1 MHRRTTRLNHVL
13 LVVVGIVLLAAGTF
27 LLARHFGWISQLPK
41 SDRLYSRP
49 QRRWVHDHTWA
60 FAVVGGAAALVGLVA
75 LRWLFVQPRIDRLRR
90 LPIDPDTGQHGRTVL
105 AATALTDQVEEDLES
120 HPGVARAR
128 VLVTGRADTP
138 TLVLRVAAHAAGD
151 IDAVR
156 EFLVEDALPAA
167 RTALE
172 AEGVPM
178 QLHLL
183 VAGKTE
189 QRVVV

>member
-13 LVVVGIVLLAAGTF
+13 LVVVGLVLMAAGAF
-27 LLARHFGWISQLPK
+27 LLARHFGWISPLPK
-41 SDRLYSRP
+41 TERLYSRP
-49 QRRWVHDHTWA
+49 QQRWLHEHTWA
-60 FAVVGGAAALVGLVA
+60 FAVAGGVAAVVGLVA
-75 LRWLFVQPRIDRLRR
+75 LRWLLVQPRIDRLRR
-90 LPIDPDTGQHGRTVL
+90 LHLDADSGQHGRTVL
-105 AATALTDQVEEDLES
+105 TATALTDQVEEDLES

-128 VLVTGRADTP
+128 VLIIGRPENP
-138 TLVLRVAAHAAGD
+138 TLVLRVSAHAAGD
-151 IDAVR
+151 ITAVR
-156 EFLVEDALPAA
+156 EFLVADALPAA

-189 QRVVV
+189 QRVVA